1 MIKPRTKNPKN
12 HISGVFHELLELEL
26 FASIELFTLVRFLT
40 EFVGRATKLF
50 ICLTV
55 LFISISS
62 YYKISR
68 FDSL

>member
-1 MIKPRTKNPKN
+1 MR
-12 HISGVFHELLELEL
+12 GVFQDVVSLLLALANMDVVE
-26 FASIELFTLVRFLT
+26 LVRFLT
-40 EFVGRATKLF
+40 EFVGRATRLF

-68 FDSL
+68 FDTL